1 MAKPIAFEVPLR
13 DPQRELQSRLEAA
26 PLEHAEA
33 LLAVY
38 DVLQGLQD
46 RGVLDLVRGGL
57 SASDKIIETI
67 VDATKTPEAVRGI
80 RNLIVVAKILGTL
93 EPELLHGF
101 GVAFHEALTT
111 AKVQPAE
118 PPSLWAIMNQFR
130 GKHLRR
136 GLVLVNSLLEAF
148 GRNLPVAKHPAEP

>member
-1 MAKPIAFEVPLR
+1 VAKPIPFEAPLW
-13 DPQRELQSRLEAA
+13 DPHHELQSRLDAA
-26 PLEHAEA
+26 PAEHAEA

-38 DVLQGLQD
+38 DVLQGLHD

-57 SASDKIIETI
+57 GASDKIVETI

-111 AKVQPAE
+111 IKTQPSE
-118 PPSLWAIMNQFR
+118 PPSLWAILNKFR
-130 GKHLRR
+130 SRQLRR
-136 GLVLVNSLLEAF
+136 GLVLVNGLLEAF
-148 GRNLPVAKHPAEP
+148 GRNLPVEKHP